1 MKSAQKI
8 KQVEVDAKCMQT
20 SCGEHGLSIFGNFAP
35 LQIRPN
41 FPFKPWTIV
50 HGGQKIELAQK

>member
-8 KQVEVDAKCMQT
+8 KQIEVDVT
-20 SCGEHGLSIFGNFAP
+20 SFGEHGLSIFGNFAP